1 MAEDQIDLFI
11 LPRPDWYDKE
21 GRIFKD
27 ALIENFN
34 ALEEKLIEISKLDAF
49 EVRMPDINNIDYPDV
64 TLESQDNKIIN
75 LRSFLTMTG
84 LIGYPIECVFSNTSA
99 TKVAYW
105 NPAFEYKIIENKET
119 NASASKPY
127 IYLNYKSN
135 TVTSSASSDT
145 PSGCVLIA
153 CYDGGIVKCVNS
165 KDHIGINALYYL
177 ANMSNNMYNYT
188 FDSGTRDSYNGENGI
203 AKNGRVIGGADTNKK
218 TRTTN
223 HVTFRD
229 IGRTSS

>member
-1 MAEDQIDLFI
+1 MAEQIDLFA

-21 GRIFKD
+21 GRIYKD

-49 EVRMPDINNIDYPDV
+49 DTQMPDIANMEYPDT
-64 TLESQDNKIIN
+64 TLESAENKIIN
-75 LRSFLTMTG
+75 LRSFLRMTG
-84 LIGYPIECVFSNTSA
+84 LIGYPIECVFSDTMV

-105 NPAFEYKIIENKET
+105 NEAYEYKIIENQET
-119 NASASKPY
+119 NVGESNPY
-127 IYLNYKSN
+127 IYLNYRDN
-135 TVTSSASSDT
+135 VVTASDSATT
-145 PSGCVLIA
+145 PANCTLIA
-153 CYDGGIVKCVNS
+153 CYDGGIVRCVNS

-177 ANMSNNMYNYT
+177 ANMSNDMYDYRFT
-188 FDSGTRDSYNGENGI
+188 SGSRDSYSCENGI

-218 TRTTN
+218 TRTKN
-223 HVTFRD
+223 NVTFRD